1 MRVTVYLK
9 SGGYVEGELIKK
21 EPQGYEIRGNIKG
34 IMDEMEG
41 VLIFIPFSNILFVI
55 VEEE

>member
-9 SGGYVEGELIKK
+9 SGGYVEGEVIRK
-21 EPQGYEIRGNIKG
+21 EPQGYDIRGNIKG
-34 IMDEMEG
+34 IVDEMENAL
-41 VLIFIPFSNILFVI
+41 VFIPFSNILFVI

>member
-1 MRVTVYLK
+1 MKVTVYLK